1 MDVRIRER
9 LVGALV
15 LVAVIVLLVPAV
27 LKGPG
32 NTSAQPKPQE
42 TKSVEIHV
50 DDAAGPPDSRA
61 SVAAI
66 RPTSSVS

>member
-32 NTSAQPKPQE
+32 PVGEQARAPE
-42 TKSVEIHV
+42 TKSVEI
-50 DDAAGPPDSRA
+50 DLGGAAAPGDAPPRACPAG
-61 SVAAI
+61 
-66 RPTSSVS
+66 